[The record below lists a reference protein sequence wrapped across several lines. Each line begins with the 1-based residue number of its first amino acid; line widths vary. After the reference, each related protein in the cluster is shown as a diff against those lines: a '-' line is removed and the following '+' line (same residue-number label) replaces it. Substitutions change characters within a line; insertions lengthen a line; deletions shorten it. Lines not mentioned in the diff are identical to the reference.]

1 MRASPVLV
9 LALSLIGISFAGPLV
24 RLSHADPLAIA
35 VWRLGISM
43 AVIGVIVIAAGSW
56 RQWRR
61 LSRRDLAVALG
72 AGVMLAL
79 HFWAW
84 NASIGLTTVSASV
97 VLVNVQPVIVA
108 AASVVWLH
116 EAPTRGQW
124 VGIGVAVAGA
134 MVVGLA
140 DAGAAGAAMAGA
152 PPHAVLGDLLA
163 LSGGVTAA
171 LYYLAGRRLRR
182 TLDLWPYVALVYGA
196 CFVVLLAFAAGA
208 RTPLAHQPPREIAIF
223 GALALGPMLLGH
235 TGMNWALRYL
245 PAYIVNLTVLGEP
258 VGATILAAVLPGIR
272 EIPPPLTLAGGALL
286 LAGILIT
293 LTRTPGM
300 TRTAA
305 TVQDAA

>member
-1 MRASPVLV
+1 MPASPLIV
-9 LALSLIGISFAGPLV
+9 LAFSLVGISFAGPLT

-35 VWRLGISM
+35 VWRLAISM
-43 AVIGVIVIAAGSW
+43 AIIGAIVGVSGSW

-61 LSRRDLAVALG
+61 LAARDLAIALG
-72 AGVMLAL
+72 AGAMLAL

-84 NASIGLTTVSASV
+84 NASIGMTTVSASV

-108 AASVVWLH
+108 GASALWLH
-116 EAPTRGQW
+116 ESPTRGQW
-124 VGIGVAVAGA
+124 VGIGIAVAGA

-140 DAGAAGAAMAGA
+140 DAVGTPAATVGA
-152 PPHAVLGDLLA
+152 PPHALLGDLLA

-196 CFVVLLAFAAGA
+196 CLIVLLAFAAAA
-208 RTPLAHQPPREIAIF
+208 RTPLAPQPPREMAIF
-223 GALALGPMLLGH
+223 AALALGPMLLGH

-245 PAYIVNLTVLGEP
+245 PAYVVNLTTLGEP
-258 VGATILAAVLPGIR
+258 VGATILAAALPGIR
-272 EIPPPLTLAGGALL
+272 EIPRPLTLAGGALV

-293 LTRTPGM
+293 LTRSPRM
-300 TRTAA
+300 NA
-305 TVQDAA
+305 TQSVSDAA